1 MTNETAIKA
10 MTKYMPKDND
20 SVSLVL
26 REAMNMG
33 IKALKQ
39 IPDLKEAYQKGY
51 KDGQDA
57 LAFHLE
63 LCKEETE
70 PCKRVSLQNRL
81 PCEDCKKGQ
90 ELKETT
96 SSMESFNTLVKEN
109 KELKKELKSVKRE
122 LEQMK
127 IQSNW
132 EKYPDM
138 MGK

>member
-1 MTNETAIKA
+1 MTNEVAIKA
-10 MTKYMPKDND
+10 MTKYMPKGND

-26 REAMNMG
+26 REAMSMG
-33 IKALKQ
+33 IKALEQ
-39 IPDLKEAYQKGY
+39 IPDLKEAYNKGY
-51 KDGQDA
+51 KDGQEA
-57 LAFHLE
+57 LAFHIE

-70 PCKRVSLQNRL
+70 S
-81 PCEDCKKGQ
+81 CEDCKKEQ
-90 ELKETT
+90 ELRTYDNRIKD
-96 SSMESFNTLVKEN
+96 SIILVKEN
-109 KELKKELKSVKRE
+109 KKLKKELKSVKRE